1 MFSSAVKNNAVRLVL
16 AVATLVLGAACEELL
31 PKFLDVGFPVL
42 LSAVV
47 YFAVR
52 FPVSIAVLVALGAG
66 SFEDAISGLPF
77 FTSVSFF
84 LLVSASARLTQL
96 PSLIAPVAFSLY
108 QVWLCLWMPDL
119 NGSVFTRILVSF
131 PIGVLTF
138 GVVALVLDHLERKAA
153 ANEAA

>member
-1 MFSSAVKNNAVRLVL
+1 MKNNAVRLVL

-31 PKFLDVGFPVL
+31 PKALEVGFPIL
-42 LSAVV
+42 LGAVV

-52 FPVSIAVLVALGAG
+52 FPVSTAILVALGAG
-66 SFEDAISGLPF
+66 ASEDAISGLPF

-84 LLVSASARLTQL
+84 LFVGASARLTQL
-96 PSLIAPVAFSLY
+96 PYLVAPLAFPLY

-131 PIGVLTF
+131 PVGVLTF
-138 GVVALVLDHLERKAA
+138 AVVALVLNHFERKAA
-153 ANEAA
+153 VNEAA